1 MTELKRILLVEDNP
15 NDVGLTRSALAEN
28 HLAND
33 FVIALR
39 ELGLFWAVIN
49 QPPPGTVG
57 KP

>member
-1 MTELKRILLVEDNP
+1 VVKPVDF
-15 NDVGLTRSALAEN
+15 
-28 HLAND
+28 HD

-49 QPPPGTVG
+49 QPPPGAVG